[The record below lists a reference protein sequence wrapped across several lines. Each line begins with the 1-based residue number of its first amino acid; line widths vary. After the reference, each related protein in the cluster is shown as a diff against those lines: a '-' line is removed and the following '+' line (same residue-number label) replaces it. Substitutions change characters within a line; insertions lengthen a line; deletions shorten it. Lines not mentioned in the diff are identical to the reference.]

1 MKYLIG
7 FVVGAFFGVDAVVGL
22 ILWACDKK
30 VRTRYW
36 RDK

>member
-7 FVVGAFFGVDAVVGL
+7 FVVGAFVGVDAVVGL
-22 ILWACDKK
+22 SLWACDKQ
-30 VRTRYW
+30 VRTRDW